1 VVKVNDG
8 GDCGTRLGRCG
19 DVALSYGYLTHTAT
33 AVVERNSSV
42 VVMRAR
48 IRMLK

>member
-1 VVKVNDG
+1 MMEVIVGHGWVVAVMW
-8 GDCGTRLGRCG
+8 LF
-19 DVALSYGYLTHTAT
+19 LGYLTHTAT
-33 AVVERNSSV
+33 AVVEWNSSV